1 MNIFIDNYG
10 RLCHADEDPR
20 YGIPQL
26 KKFPLPD
33 ARHVKSAIKFFNYA
47 TPKYEKQ
54 LAAAILRRMKEYG
67 LSFEDFSVGDENK
80 FSKYVPQKY
89 LAHYGKSGM

>member
-1 MNIFIDNYG
+1 MPM
-10 RLCHADEDPR
+10 AMTDPK

-33 ARHVKSAIKFFNYA
+33 ARHVRSAIKFFNYA
-47 TPKYEKQ
+47 PPRYEKQ

-67 LSFEDFSVGDENK
+67 LSFEDFTVGDENRFK
-80 FSKYVPQKY
+80 RYIP
-89 LAHYGKSGM
+89 KSQLSHSAFINNNGHLVFRS